1 MAYVEYSWI
10 SKRGHL
16 WVLKKIW
23 FSWSNRQLI
32 SEFTSVLLPAFW
44 KVVLFKKKIF
54 IYLAALGLSC
64 CIWDLL
70 LQHSN
75 SLVVAYSLSC
85 STLCG
90 ILVLWPEIKPRS
102 LHWKVRFLTTD
113 YQGSPQGSTFFFFFN
128 LFIFGC
134 PGPWLLCVGLPH
146 RAVSGVCSAL
156 RCSGFSLR
164 WLLLLQSISL
174 GTRAPV
180 IAPHRLSSC
189 SSWA

>member
-113 YQGSPQGSTFFFFFN
+113 YQGSPQGSTFFFFFFFLIY
-128 LFIFGC
+128 LFLAVLALGC
-134 PGPWLLCVGLPH
+134 FAWGFLTVRWVE
-146 RAVSGVCSAL
+146 SAL
-156 RCSGFSLR
+156 PCGARASHCGDFSCC
-164 WLLLLQSISL
+164 
-174 GTRAPV
+174 RA
-180 IAPHRLSSC
+180 
-189 SSWA
+189 